1 MDLIERLRELN
12 FEFLRFFFGEFEA
25 VSRDFDQSCLLKQN
39 LPIKPSILTFLE
51 IFCPLELL
59 GKQIT
64 DAIPKK

>member
-51 IFCPLELL
+51 IF
-59 GKQIT
+59 
-64 DAIPKK
+64 